1 MKATPYT
8 TSTGIQIGCRY
19 NESPKPMA
27 ITDKDMLYLQ
37 EALLATPAYIRS
49 KHIYNATVA
58 LSTLGAL
65 LLVIISF
72 LFTQDEYGI
81 YTTTK

>member
-19 NESPKPMA
+19 NESPKPME

-37 EALLATPAYIRS
+37 EALLATPAYIRN

-72 LFTQDEYGI
+72 LFT
-81 YTTTK
+81 

>member
-1 MKATPYT
+1 
-8 TSTGIQIGCRY
+8 
-19 NESPKPMA
+19 MA

-58 LSTLGAL
+58 LSTLGSL
-65 LLVIISF
+65 LIVIISF
-72 LFTQDEYGI
+72 LFT
-81 YTTTK
+81 